1 LKEKRKDDTILVR
14 MKRILVVEDDQYI
27 RELYE
32 LLLKEAGLEVEA
44 VADGETGLSKAK
56 EGGYDLILLD
66 ILLPGKDGLT
76 VLKEL
81 KKYPPLKENK
91 KIIMLTAL
99 DRDEFVKSAMRMG
112 ADGYLIKSS
121 LNPDDVVNEVMAFL
135 K

>member
-1 LKEKRKDDTILVR
+1 